1 MTSRLEQTTTPQS
14 PPDEVVQRPQ
24 PEVVGRRPRQRDAD
38 MPSRPDGAAAC
49 EAWGED
55 AAVQERRN
63 NGAGQDGLDDA
74 ARRDGLDDAAVQERR
89 NNGARRDGVDDA
101 AGRDGVDNGAG
112 PEALD
117 HGAAQKTPVDD
128 AGQKRP
134 DDGAAQQGPGGT
146 QRKWRRTA
154 VATLLAVVITPVAVG
169 VAANGAVTAG
179 RWWDATDRWLSPA
192 QSLLGAALLASIAGL
207 AAYEPAAAMIAG
219 LVWGVVPAAVQ
230 MAAPG
235 QTYRLISSQPVLPSD
250 LARALHTWLSSGVV
264 LLVGVLLMG
273 IGIAAARRR
282 RGLPG

>member
-1 MTSRLEQTTTPQS
+1 MTSRLEQPNTPQS
-14 PPDEVVQRPQ
+14 PPDEMAEPPRPG
-24 PEVVGRRPRQRDAD
+24 VVGHRLRQGAVD
-38 MPSRPDGAAAC
+38 MPSRRDGAAAC
-49 EAWGED
+49 GSWGDD

-74 ARRDGLDDAAVQERR
+74 
-89 NNGARRDGVDDA
+89 
-101 AGRDGVDNGAG
+101 GR
-112 PEALD
+112 EALEN
-117 HGAAQKTPVDD
+117 GAAQKTPGDG

-134 DDGAAQQGPGGT
+134 DDGAAQRGPGGARYL
-146 QRKWRRTA
+146 QRERRRTA
-154 VATLLAVVITPVAVG
+154 VATLLAVVITPVAVA

-179 RWWDATDRWLSPA
+179 RWWDTTDRWLSPA
-192 QSLLGAALLASIAGL
+192 QSLLGAALLASVAGL

>member
-14 PPDEVVQRPQ
+14 PLGEVVQRPR
-24 PEVVGRRPRQRDAD
+24 PEVVGHRPRPREAD
-38 MPSRPDGAAAC
+38 MPSRPEGAAAY
-49 EAWGED
+49 EAWGDD

-63 NGAGQDGLDDA
+63 NGAG
-74 ARRDGLDDAAVQERR
+74 
-89 NNGARRDGVDDA
+89 RDGVDDA
-101 AGRDGVDNGAG
+101 AGRDGLANGAG
-112 PEALD
+112 REAL
-117 HGAAQKTPVDD
+117 GYGAQKTPGDD
-128 AGQKRP
+128 AGQERS
-134 DDGAAQQGPGGT
+134 DDGAAQQGPGGRRYP

-179 RWWDATDRWLSPA
+179 RWWDTTDRWLSPA
-192 QSLLGAALLASIAGL
+192 QSLLGAALLASVAVL

-235 QTYRLISSQPVLPSD
+235 QTYRLISSLPVLPSD
-250 LARALHTWLSSGVV
+250 LARALHTWWSSGVV
-264 LLVGVLLMG
+264 LLVGVLLVG
-273 IGIAAARRR
+273 IGIAAALRR